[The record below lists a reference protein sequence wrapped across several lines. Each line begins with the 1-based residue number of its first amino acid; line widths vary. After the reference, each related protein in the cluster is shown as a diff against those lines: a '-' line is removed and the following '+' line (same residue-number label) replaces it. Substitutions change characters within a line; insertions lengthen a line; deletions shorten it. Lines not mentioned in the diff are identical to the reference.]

1 MSDLLKVLLASL
13 ILVSLINSSSC
24 LLNKMNTNL
33 VVFGEYDEEI
43 GKLDIE
49 AKLTYINTDTSEK
62 KPLVGRELKTVIN
75 VSKNDGTNYSI
86 EKYGTTN
93 QIGWVR
99 QTFYLDDAKEYQ
111 VIVYFDGD
119 SGFKESIGTV
129 GGGGEYEE
137 QSYTTNLPEG
147 VSLTTCLPVLVL
159 IGLLGAAMYASGGNP
174 FGFVDMTT
182 TRGFRMNRNL
192 RKVMFVQGLGGTIGS
207 FATKGLQIIMNIAAS
222 KQSGAEEKGD
232 KDQEEAKKGDDKKK
246 GEKEPNKG
254 EAEQPKPAPLPQ
266 KPQGSTQKDTTS
278 KGGQQEKVTLEKVKD
293 AAGKEKTITIKEKY
307 ASEGFYKAARWINII
322 GAIFTGDSMTNI
334 DMAKN
339 ISKAKVGL
347 ERAAII
353 NKYTSLN
360 SKKEDA
366 FKMLTNQ
373 ELARKI
379 AKDIKGNNDKKIEE
393 LDKKIEKER
402 GKGTPLLS
410 PELRKLR
417 ELKKGLEN
425 ENKGLEKEIKNIDK
439 KVEIAQKTFNKI
451 IEIENKIKEKTGLSI
466 EEIGKLNATSVQ
478 VLLGDNKESKE
489 MYQTIMKV
497 METNIKFEGIIQNKI
512 DQLEEVT
519 ELKIRIN
526 QLNEN
531 SEEYGVLQKRI
542 NFLSEEIPNVEN
554 ITTAQKFAN
563 YAIEN
568 ENGVKNLVEMDD
580 KKLGLHNQ
588 MLAVGGKA
596 IEEIERQNEDLKKLE
611 SAIRNPEEYKMI
623 MEIKERIKDGT
634 ASKED
639 FEVFKDN
646 RILFDDNLQKEVMQ
660 RQVITID
667 ENGTMKT
674 GITGMTLQDRFNEIE
689 SIKEE
694 YKIKTA
700 NDIKTLYDAG
710 ASEKVIAKVEEE
722 LKNQMNEK
730 IDIFSSNN
738 EYIYNNNTLV
748 DAINMNK
755 RQIFDGLKDV
765 NMTEHNVEIIQK
777 ALNPES
783 NKEFAEDYNKINYE
797 EFRKKEMEIYRNEVA
812 IGLRDVGNLIEKS
825 NKNIDWQNETSSKLA
840 KNIDE
845 MIVDTSKEKRV
856 TDDQIKEMVGQY
868 EVMKKFDPTKDES
881 YERSEK
887 ITGVIDKEI
896 KKVMKEIK
904 SESSTAFATEE
915 EQASLGRLKKR
926 EEELNLQKEKL
937 NVVKE
942 TIEFEKKQKEFETEK
957 KSFFAS
963 KEKNNKENYS
973 S

>member
-1 MSDLLKVLLASL
+1 
-13 ILVSLINSSSC
+13 
-24 LLNKMNTNL
+24 MNTNL

-43 GKLDIE
+43 SKLDIE

-147 VSLTTCLPVLVL
+147 ISLNTCLPVLVL
-159 IGLLGAAMYASGGNP
+159 IGFLGAAMYASGGNP

-207 FATKGLQIIMNIAAS
+207 FATKGIQIIMNLAAS
-222 KQSGAEEKGD
+222 KQSGAEEQKD
-232 KDQEEAKKGDDKKK
+232 QDQEEAKKGDDKKK
-246 GEKEPNKG
+246 GEKEPKKG

-266 KPQGSTQKDTTS
+266 KPQGGNQKDTSS
-278 KGGQQEKVTLEKVKD
+278 KGGKEVKVTTETVRDDK
-293 AAGKEKTITIKEKY
+293 GKEKTITIKEKY

-478 VLLGDNKESKE
+478 VLLGDSKESKE

-526 QLNEN
+526 QLDEN

-580 KKLGLHNQ
+580 KKLDLHNQ

-748 DAINMNK
+748 DAITMNK

-825 NKNIDWQNETSSKLA
+825 NKNVDWQNETSSKLA

-868 EVMKKFDPTKDES
+868 EVMKKFDSTKDES

-957 KSFFAS
+957 ESFFEKRGKK
-963 KEKNNKENYS
+963 KE
-973 S
+973 